1 MHKYISMKKL
11 LLIIAVFSFF
21 VSCQQ
26 RQTKDPKAQ
35 LEQLKKEQKDLAEQ
49 IKKLETQIAAS
60 DTGGVKEKPKLVA
73 VSALQPSLFEHFI
86 EVQGRVDADQ
96 NVGLMAQIP
105 GTITKILVSKGDY
118 VRRGQVLA
126 TMDAATSMASIEALK
141 KNLELANLLYEKQQS
156 LWNQSIGTEV
166 QYLQAQNQ
174 KESLEKQLNVLQQQ
188 YEMSKIKSPINGTVD
203 EVMAKLGEAASP
215 GFPSF
220 RVVNLSSMKVVADIA
235 ENYAGTIK
243 VGDEVTIRFPDANKE
258 IIKKVTA
265 VSQVIDPAS
274 RSFQVDIRLGSE
286 EQKYFHPNM
295 VAVLKIR
302 DYSKENSITVP
313 INIVQNSEEGKFVFL
328 AKQTGNERVAEKA
341 VITAGSS
348 YGERMEVLSGL
359 NAGDQLI
366 TTGYQDLS
374 NGRPLIID
382 NTQASN
388 IK

>member
-1 MHKYISMKKL
+1 M
-11 LLIIAVFSFF
+11 
-21 VSCQQ
+21 
-26 RQTKDPKAQ
+26 
-35 LEQLKKEQKDLAEQ
+35 
-49 IKKLETQIAAS
+49 
-60 DTGGVKEKPKLVA
+60 
-73 VSALQPSLFEHFI
+73 
-86 EVQGRVDADQ
+86 
-96 NVGLMAQIP
+96 
-105 GTITKILVSKGDY
+105 
-118 VRRGQVLA
+118 
-126 TMDAATSMASIEALK
+126 
-141 KNLELANLLYEKQQS
+141 ELANLLYEKQQS

-328 AKQTGNERVAEKA
+328 AKQTGN
-341 VITAGSS
+341 
-348 YGERMEVLSGL
+348 
-359 NAGDQLI
+359 
-366 TTGYQDLS
+366 
-374 NGRPLIID
+374 
-382 NTQASN
+382 
-388 IK
+388 